1 MQCIKH
7 IPRHLLLKRF
17 YEEKTKLAKAIC
29 EQKQNL
35 ETERFFSSAN
45 SGNSSNLK
53 RARNLGVNC
62 FKEKASMGSGYLI
75 TNYSNR
81 LRKINAIKQGTGKTI
96 FASSLLNDYGKREG
110 APGGYGSSPKNRF

>member
-1 MQCIKH
+1 MQCIKN

-17 YEEKTKLAKAIC
+17 YEEKEKLAKALC

-35 ETERFFSSAN
+35 ETERFFSS
-45 SGNSSNLK
+45 GNLK

-81 LRKINAIKQGTGKTI
+81 LRKLNAIKQGTGKTL